1 MAKIICIDDDQD
13 VLETCKYFLNED
25 GHTVETA
32 MNSRDGIEKAKT
44 FGPDIIV
51 LDVMM
56 EDDTA
61 GFHAAYKFRQDDHLK
76 FVPILMLTSINQKL
90 GTKFSPKTDGEFLPV
105 DEFIEK
111 PIIREKLVKTVKRLL
126 DLPKEEVNVGGT
138 TKVV

>member
-13 VLETCKYFLNED
+13 VLETCKYFLND
-25 GHTVETA
+25 AGHTVETA
-32 MNSRDGIEKAKT
+32 INSRDGIEKAKS
-44 FGPDIIV
+44 FDPDIIV

-61 GFHAAYKFRQDDHLK
+61 GFHAAYNFRKDAKLK

-90 GTKFSPKTDGEFLPV
+90 GSKFDPNTDGEFLPV

-111 PIIREKLVKTVKRLL
+111 PIIREKLMSTVKRLL
-126 DLPKEEVNVGGT
+126 DLPKEEVNVNGR
-138 TKVV
+138 TKKQ